1 MEANSA
7 TGSKFYNLITA
18 KQDFIS
24 ERSQTWT
31 PSYSVVNVTD
41 DSFEVTTYD
50 ADTGKVLDGSSSYK
64 IVKKAE
70 DTKKEAYALKS
81 QYESALGGAKEES
94 TRIIGQAKKDAKAE
108 YDRILD
114 EADQAAGKLMKDAR
128 ETIDLEKEKTLRDM
142 QSEVAALAVSAA
154 KKMVKQQYGADADQ
168 AAYDQFLKEAGDA
181 HDDK

>member
-1 MEANSA
+1 MLRLDFNLVL
-7 TGSKFYNLITA
+7 TMINLVVLYLILRKFLFRPLMNIMGL
-18 KQDFIS
+18 QH
-24 ERSQTWT
+24 
-31 PSYSVVNVTD
+31 
-41 DSFEVTTYD
+41 
-50 ADTGKVLDGSSSYK
+50 
-64 IVKKAE
+64 AE

-94 TRIIGQAKKDAKAE
+94 SRIIGQAKKDAKAE

>member
-1 MEANSA
+1 MLRLDFNLVLTMINLVVLYLILRKFLFRPLMNIMEQRR
-7 TGSKFYNLITA
+7 TMI
-18 KQDFIS
+18 
-24 ERSQTWT
+24 
-31 PSYSVVNVTD
+31 
-41 DSFEVTTYD
+41 
-50 ADTGKVLDGSSSYK
+50 ADGLQH
-64 IVKKAE
+64 AE

-128 ETIDLEKEKTLRDM
+128 ETIDLEKDM
-142 QSEVAALAVSAA
+142 QSEVAARAVSAA

>member
-1 MEANSA
+1 MLRFDMNFLY
-7 TGSKFYNLITA
+7 TMINLIVLA
-18 KQDFIS
+18 FLLKKFLIK
-24 ERSQTWT
+24 
-31 PSYSVVNVTD
+31 PVTD
-41 DSFEVTTYD
+41 IMEKRRQLIEDGLKNAQNAQED
-50 ADTGKVLDGSSSYK
+50 AMKM
-64 IVKKAE
+64 
-70 DTKKEAYALKS
+70 KEEYA
-81 QYESALGGAKEES
+81 QALGGAKEES